1 MKFKKPM
8 QLDFMK
14 LEIITTFQVYLDVKD
29 DVGIFWATVCVCV
42 CVCVCEFLLKEWV
55 DFQMSVLSQPVT

>member
-1 MKFKKPM
+1 M

-42 CVCVCEFLLKEWV
+42 GVCVCRCVCV
-55 DFQMSVLSQPVT
+55 